1 MAFAKVIQII
11 QYFFKYQK
19 GKVTTLI
26 VYVDDMIITR
36 DNTREIAKFQKQLAT
51 EFKMENL

>member
-36 DNTREIAKFQKQLAT
+36 EIAKFQKQLAT

>member
-26 VYVDDMIITR
+26 VYVDGMIITR